1 MNLRTRL
8 VFRRALYRIIA
19 ASGLIATAT
28 LIGMAIEA
36 FVQPVNLV
44 MLYLLVVV
52 MAAIRLGY
60 GASIFTAVASVF
72 VFNFFFVPPQYT
84 LHVADAQYLLTFSG
98 FFVVGMVIA
107 NLTYR
112 IQQQRQ
118 AAEHREQDTLRLY
131 QLSRDLATARELPE
145 IFENVIANYCQTF
158 HAECSITQIHNHQA
172 GRIFSSDQFQM
183 DPAVQTLITHILAN
197 QTRTIHQRWI
207 GVPLNTAQ
215 GLAGILILQR
225 KPAAEPFSEPM
236 QYLFTAMTQQTC
248 IALEAALLA
257 EKAQQ
262 AQLISEREK
271 LQQALLNSIS
281 HELRTPMV
289 SITGTLSALRD
300 DSVHMDDG
308 ARQEL
313 LDGAWLEAERMNR
326 LVQNLLEMSRL
337 QAGTVRLKRELQ
349 DIHDVIAVARSQ
361 LGERVQQRDIQTSI
375 APDLPLIPV
384 DLTLMALV
392 ISNLLDNAIKYTE
405 IDQKIAITIGLDANY
420 MRIVISDEGRGIA
433 PDDLPHI
440 FERFYRS
447 QGVGNIYG
455 TGLGLSICE
464 GIVEAHQGRIQAQN
478 RPEGGACFIILLPL
492 AETGKA

>member
-1 MNLRTRL
+1 M
-8 VFRRALYRIIA
+8 ALIA
-19 ASGLIATAT
+19 AAT
-28 LIGMAIEA
+28 LVGVAIES

-52 MAAIRLGY
+52 MSAIRLGY
-60 GASIFTAVASVF
+60 GASIFTAIANVF
-72 VFNFFFVPPQYT
+72 VFNYFFVPPQYT

-98 FFVVGMVIA
+98 FLVVGVVIA

-118 AAEHREQDTLRLY
+118 AAERREQDTLHLY

-145 IFENVIANYCQTF
+145 IFEKVIANFCQTF
-158 HAECSITQIHNHQA
+158 DAECSITHIQHGQPVRGYASA
-172 GRIFSSDQFQM
+172 GLTLL
-183 DPAVQTLITHILAN
+183 PAVNELVAQVMREKARIIIQQN
-197 QTRTIHQRWI
+197 RI
-207 GVPLNTAQ
+207 GVALHTIE
-215 GLAGILILQR
+215 GMIGVLVLQR
-225 KPAAEPFSEPM
+225 QRDAEPLSEPM
-236 QYLFTAMTQQTC
+236 QRLLTAMTQQTM
-248 IALEAALLA
+248 IALEAAILA
-257 EKAQQ
+257 EKARQ
-262 AQLISEREK
+262 ASLIGEREK

-300 DSVHMDDG
+300 DTVQMDEKT
-308 ARQEL
+308 RQEL
-313 LDGAWLEAERMNR
+313 LDGAWSEAERMNR

-337 QAGTVRLKRELQ
+337 QAGTVHLKRELH

-361 LGERVQQRDIQTSI
+361 LGERLHQRDVQPSI
-375 APDLPLIPV
+375 EPDLPLIPV

-392 ISNLLDNAIKYTE
+392 ISNLLDNALKYTE
-405 IDQKIAITIGLDANY
+405 PHQKIE
-420 MRIVISDEGRGIA
+420 ISACLQGDTMQIEIADRGYGIP

-464 GIVEAHQGRIQAQN
+464 GIVEAHQGSIRAEN
-478 RPEGGACFIILLPL
+478 RAGGGARFVILLPL
-492 AETGKA
+492 TESRRG